1 LAAVAVK
8 PHEVVAER
16 TKALEASFYELLGVC
31 DAYRTEVTGLIAAE
45 REAPEPRPQLI
56 HRLEQMAGRMTRIIA
71 ILEDDVLSEM
81 LPMIDRLFAL
91 ERAER
96 GEDI

>member
-1 LAAVAVK
+1 MAVK
-8 PHEVVAER
+8 PHEVVTAR
-16 TKALEASFYELLGVC
+16 TKELETSFYALLGVC
-31 DAYRTEVTGLIAAE
+31 DAYRTEVAGLIAAE
-45 REAPEPRPQLI
+45 RAAAEPRAQLI
-56 HRLEQMAGRMTRIIA
+56 HRLEQMSGRMNRIIA